1 MVPLQFNS
9 TTAGAVNRLEQDLSK
24 KTDAAAAEGAANVQ
38 GYAQQAKELATSAVN
53 TVQVCL
59 RLTLFFLFFVQAC

>member
-1 MVPLQFNS
+1 M
-9 TTAGAVNRLEQDLSK
+9 NRLEQDLSK

-53 TVQVCL
+53 SVQVCL
-59 RLTLFFLFFVQAC
+59 RLTLFFLSLSGSANRVIVPATID